1 MQTITKGVHQVS
13 RGVNAFIVDGD
24 EGVTLIDTGLPKRH
38 GAIEDGL
45 REIGRTPQDV
55 TSILITHAHF
65 DHLGGAAALVA
76 TTGAELFIGERDAS
90 AAQGE
95 VDKQGPPVLDRVGFL
110 KPLFRLLPDSDA
122 VEVHHAISEASQ
134 DGLPEEIRVIDT
146 PGHTRGHACYLL
158 NRSGGVLFV
167 GDAALRS
174 RKGTVKRGYMNRA
187 SPTFDDSIQRIAEFD
202 FEIACF
208 GHSAPVTTDARG
220 AFRKL
225 AEAL

>member
-1 MQTITKGVHQVS
+1 MRTIANGVHQVS

-55 TSILITHAHF
+55 TSILITHAHV
-65 DHLGGAAALVA
+65 DHVGGASALVA
-76 TTGAELFIGERDAS
+76 AAGAELFIGERDAP
-90 AAQGE
+90 AARGE
-95 VDKQGPPVLDRVGFL
+95 VEKQGPPVLDRVGFL
-110 KPLFRLLPDSDA
+110 KPLFKLLPDSDA
-122 VEVHHAISEASQ
+122 VEVHHEISEASPG
-134 DGLPEEIRVIDT
+134 GLPGQFQVIDT
-146 PGHTRGHACYLL
+146 PGHTRGHVCYLL
-158 NRSGGVLFV
+158 NRNGGVLFV

-187 SPTFDDSIQRIAEFD
+187 FPTFDASIRHIAGFD

-208 GHSAPVTTDARG
+208 GHSPPVTAHARG
-220 AFRKL
+220 AFQLL
-225 AEAL
+225 AEGM